1 MPVKYFKFPIMAVGL
16 CMTAGLFVA
25 ASARAAQTVDI
36 EIDAGRP
43 GPVISKHLY
52 GHGAEHNGSGN
63 VGGMWVGR
71 QSKIPNTKGWRKDML
86 AALKALHVPVL
97 RWPAGCSADQYNW
110 REGIGPRDGAAAG
123 SEVGTHEFF
132 DLVELLGAEAY
143 VNGNAGTGSP
153 REAAEWVEYMTAP
166 GGSTLAQLRTKN
178 GRSRPFKVAY
188 FGVGHAPWGCGGNM
202 TAQYYADLYNQFA
215 VFIRGKG
222 LEPPKLIASGA
233 GAEWTDE
240 LSTKKRIRDYR
251 DGISAHRAPAPAS
264 ASAAGREGKSAEA
277 SSSELRWIAA
287 LDRAL
292 QINGFIDSNV
302 AALDKND
309 AAGKISLAVAEWG
322 GRDDAAQQQPDA
334 LGDAL
339 VAALHFHAFH
349 AHAGRL
355 RMASFAPAATGQA
368 LIRAEGGAM
377 VLTPAYH
384 AFRMHVPFQ
393 DAVSLP
399 VRLDHNPRYSL
410 GGIAVPAVSASAAR
424 ASDGK
429 LYLSLVNTDPK
440 DAVEVAVG
448 IAGAAA
454 KGAKAAS
461 AASAASEAMAA
472 TVERGPQAASG
483 AVLTAGA
490 MDAHN
495 SAASPAAVAPTP
507 FTARSEQGKLLLT
520 LKAMSV
526 TVLAIDEDTL
536 EGNRP

>member
-1 MPVKYFKFPIMAVGL
+1 MPVKYFKFAYMA
-16 CMTAGLFVA
+16 AGLFVA
-25 ASARAAQTVDI
+25 ASAWAAQTVDI

-43 GPVISKHLY
+43 GPVISKNLY
-52 GHGAEHNGSGN
+52 GHAAEDNGAGN
-63 VGGMWVGR
+63 FGGMWVGR
-71 QSKIPNTKGWRKDML
+71 QSKIPNIRGWRKDTL
-86 AALKALHVPVL
+86 AALKDLHVPVL
-97 RWPAGCSADQYNW
+97 RWPGGCSADQYNW
-110 REGIGPRDGAAAG
+110 RDGIGPRAGAAAG
-123 SEVGTHEFF
+123 SAVGTHEFF
-132 DLVELLGAEAY
+132 DLVELLGADAY

-166 GGSTLAQLRTKN
+166 GGSTLAQLRAKN

-188 FGVGHAPWGCGGNM
+188 FGVGHAPWDCGGNM
-202 TAQYYADLYNQFA
+202 TAQYYGDLYNQFA

-222 LEPPKLIASGA
+222 SEPPKLIASGA

-251 DGISAHRAPAPAS
+251 DGISAHRAS
-264 ASAAGREGKSAEA
+264 AEGREGKSAETG
-277 SSSELRWIAA
+277 SSELRWITA

-292 QINGFIDSNV
+292 RINGFIDSNI

-309 AAGKISLAVAEWG
+309 AAGRISLAIAEWG
-322 GRDDAAQQQPDA
+322 GRDDAAPQQPGA

-355 RMASFAPAATGQA
+355 RMASFSQAAPNQA
-368 LIRAEGGAM
+368 LVRTEGGAM

-399 VRLDHNPRYSL
+399 VRLEHNPPYGL
-410 GGIAVPAVSASAAR
+410 GGIAIPAVSASAAR
-424 ASDGK
+424 ARDGK

-440 DAVEVAVG
+440 NTVAVAVG
-448 IAGAAA
+448 VSGAAA
-454 KGAKAAS
+454 KAAKAKAA
-461 AASAASEAMAA
+461 
-472 TVERGPQAASG
+472 ASG
-483 AVLTAGA
+483 SVLTAGA
-490 MDAHN
+490 MEAHN
-495 SAASPAAVAPTP
+495 SAASPAAVAPAP

-520 LKAMSV
+520 LQAMSV
-526 TVLAIDEDTL
+526 TVLAIDE
-536 EGNRP
+536 